1 MGNRLKI
8 LHINSGNFGS
18 TGSIMLNI
26 SEAADEKGHDSY
38 VSFAKSRTSNKKV
51 IKNGVS
57 IGSIVERNVHLKLAY
72 YTGLNGSFSIFSTK
86 RFLRKIDI
94 IKPDIIHLH
103 NLHNCYINLKLLFDY
118 IKKKRIQ
125 VVWTL
130 HDCWAFT
137 GQCTHFTLTNCEKW
151 KNQCYECPQ
160 YKEYPASRIDMTRKM
175 YSLKKE
181 WFNGV
186 ENLTLVTPS
195 QWLADKVKQSFLR
208 GYPVKII
215 NNGIDLNIFKPI
227 KSDFR
232 SKYNLS
238 KKKIILGVANP
249 WSKGKGLDIFVE
261 LAKKVDKSYKI
272 VLVGLSSEQLKSIPS
287 NILGLPKTNNTQELV
302 GIYSSAD
309 YFVNPSIEETM
320 GLVTVESIACGTPAI
335 VSNFTAVPEML
346 NSESGIVI
354 DKYDADTF
362 YKAIK
367 SNNKF
372 KQENLLKWA
381 ENFEL
386 KRKYKDYIL
395 LYESIIK

>member
-1 MGNRLKI
+1 MNKQLRI
-8 LHINSGNFGS
+8 LHINSGNIGS
-18 TGSIMLNI
+18 TGSIMINI
-26 SEAADEKGHDSY
+26 SKEANEKGHLSY
-38 VSFAKSRTSNKKV
+38 VSYASSRTNNSRKINNS
-51 IKNGVS
+51 IS
-57 IGSIVERNVHLKLAY
+57 IGSILERNIHLKLAY
-72 YTGLNGSFSIFSTK
+72 HTGLNGSFSILSTK

-103 NLHNCYINLKLLFDY
+103 NLHNCYINLELLFNY
-118 IKKKRIQ
+118 IKKKGIHT
-125 VVWTL
+125 VWTL

-137 GQCTHFTLTNCEKW
+137 GQCPHFTLANCEKW
-151 KNQCYECPQ
+151 KDQCYECPQ

-195 QWLADKVKQSFLR
+195 QWLADKVNQSFLKE
-208 GYPVKII
+208 YQVKVI

-232 SKYNLS
+232 NKYKLY
-238 KKKIILGVANP
+238 KRKIILGVANP

-261 LAKKVDKSYKI
+261 LAKKVDETYKI
-272 VLVGLSSEQLKSIPS
+272 VLVGLSSEQLKDIPP
-287 NILGLPKTNNTQELV
+287 NILGLPNINSTQELV

-309 YFVNPSIEETM
+309 YFINPSIEETM

-335 VSNFTAVPEML
+335 VSNFTAIPEMI

-354 DKYDADTF
+354 EKYGADDF

-367 SNNKF
+367 SNIEF
-372 KQENLLKWA
+372 KQENLLRWA
-381 ENFEL
+381 ETFEI
-386 KRKYKDYIL
+386 KRKYKEYIL
-395 LYESIIK
+395 LYESIVK